1 MGKKIL
7 DRALVFGTGASFYSL
22 LETIWRGHTHWSMS
36 LTGGLVLLTVY
47 TAERRTHHTLW
58 RRCLRSAGIIT
69 AYEFVVGGVGLLL
82 AAGECDGAGVPA
94 FLLSVADAL
103 TACVAAVRLAAA
115 PHGAAAAPARRAVLA
130 IGEMRLSFCG
140 EM

>member
-47 TAERRTHHTLW
+47 TAERRTHLTLW
-58 RRCLRSAGIIT
+58 RRCLRSAGII
-69 AYEFVVGGVGLLL
+69 
-82 AAGECDGAGVPA
+82 
-94 FLLSVADAL
+94 

-115 PHGAAAAPARRAVLA
+115 PHGAAAAPSKRAVLA

>member
-47 TAERRTHHTLW
+47 TA
-58 RRCLRSAGIIT
+58 ADPP
-69 AYEFVVGGVGLLL
+69 YPM
-82 AAGECDGAGVPA
+82 AAMPA
-94 FLLSVADAL
+94 FRGDHHSL
-103 TACVAAVRLAAA
+103 
-115 PHGAAAAPARRAVLA
+115 
-130 IGEMRLSFCG
+130 
-140 EM
+140 